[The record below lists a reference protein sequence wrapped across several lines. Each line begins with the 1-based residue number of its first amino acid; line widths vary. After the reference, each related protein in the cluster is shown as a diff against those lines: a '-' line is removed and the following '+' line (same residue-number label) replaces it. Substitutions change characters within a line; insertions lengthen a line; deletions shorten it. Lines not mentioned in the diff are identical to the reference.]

1 MLKNHI
7 KHNNNNNIKI
17 MESVN
22 EEVCYMKE
30 VDKLNCLK
38 FQIEKLEQ
46 SKQIE
51 ILRIIVNTQKISI
64 NENQY
69 GIHINLTDLPKDV
82 ITELQIYINYIKKQE
97 EELVNGEL
105 KKKDYETTY
114 FHKGNKELLPI

>member
-1 MLKNHI
+1 MFKNHI

>member
-1 MLKNHI
+1 
-7 KHNNNNNIKI
+7 
-17 MESVN
+17 MESAN
-22 EEVCYMKE
+22 EEVSYMKE

-105 KKKDYETTY
+105 KKKDYETNY
-114 FHKGNKELLPI
+114 FHKGTKELFPI

>member
-1 MLKNHI
+1 
-7 KHNNNNNIKI
+7 
-17 MESVN
+17 MESAN
-22 EEVCYMKE
+22 EEVSYMKE

-38 FQIEKLEQ
+38 LQIEKLEQ

-51 ILRIIVNTQKISI
+51 ILRIIVNAQKISI

-97 EELVNGEL
+97 EELINGEL

>member
-1 MLKNHI
+1 MFKKYI
-7 KHNNNNNIKI
+7 KHKNNNNIKI
-17 MESVN
+17 MEGAN

-51 ILRIIVNTQKISI
+51 ILRIIVNAQKISI

-105 KKKDYETTY
+105 KKKDYETNY
-114 FHKGNKELLPI
+114 FQKGNKELCPI